1 MSEVDREELER
12 KIDALLARLAE
23 RGMAAWLKDA
33 TMSTGENINANG
45 ALLSEDMVR
54 AGFFRFPQSQVA
66 WVAANVWPQV
76 AAIQIAPDYPF
87 RAEEHTELPPGEVWF
102 IGADGAQLGRIV
114 NVAASAAPAPMVSQ
128 DDSLDHLDE
137 EEKPEKTKKQKD
149 RRIKDSLI

>member
-1 MSEVDREELER
+1 
-12 KIDALLARLAE
+12 
-23 RGMAAWLKDA
+23 
-33 TMSTGENINANG
+33 MSTGENINANG
-45 ALLSEDMVR
+45 APLTEDMVR

-66 WVAANVWPQV
+66 WVAANVWPQI
-76 AAIQIAPDYPF
+76 AAIQIAPGYPF

-102 IGADGAQLGRIV
+102 VGADGAQLGRIV

-128 DDSLDHLDE
+128 DDSLDHVDE